1 MKKRQRKKISYKTYI
16 LLISVFFFSI
26 ITHIYKNVILT
37 YINTSID
44 TTLRFLCFSIDE
56 INING
61 CSQRVKK
68 LITKELGISKND
80 IIFKLTKEQIQK
92 NIEKVSWVTSC
103 YVKKILPNIID
114 IHITEAEPI
123 AIFQEEGKN
132 WLIDKSGKKLE
143 TVIGRYN
150 DLPIISGSKSNIT
163 IFKMLKTISAFPEIN
178 KNIETMTYIRERR
191 WDLNISGIKI
201 KLPEEDVDKSLYIV
215 DLLLKNKKITKEK
228 FTQIDLRNHENVVFK
243 PH

>member
-16 LLISVFFFSI
+16 LLISVFSFSI

-61 CSQRVKK
+61 CSRRVKK